1 MPLTL
6 REVLD
11 LDAVRRGTPRVVAG
25 AERLDVTVRWVHA
38 LELTDI
44 RRLLRGGELVLSTGI
59 ALPES
64 AAGLAEY
71 VAALA
76 DVGIAGLA
84 VELGRRYAAKLP
96 DALVGAAQARC
107 VPLIELRHEVPFI
120 EITEAV
126 HTRIIDE
133 LLVSR
138 AAATLALG
146 QVLTSR
152 GESLERQAHRT
163 LISAIIE
170 RSGVALDADEA
181 EARARAMGVE
191 VAGRELVAVVARLP
205 DAGPYPAGEAGRVG
219 AAGGSGGT
227 GTAGA
232 TGPAG
237 GHAAVLGVAEAMAAS
252 CRASGVPALVGAL
265 DDVRAGALLSL
276 PPGGDDDGPL
286 RALAARLAGPG
297 GAVGLDRAAG
307 AGLVIGASRPAESL
321 GAVRAAFREARE
333 VADVALRQPDGVGRR
348 RYYRLPDL
356 RLRGLL
362 HLLRD
367 DDRLGAFAGREL
379 GPLLSYDAEH
389 GTSLAADLAVF
400 LDSGGNKAL
409 AASRAHLARPTFYQR
424 LALIERILGVSL
436 ADPESRTSLHVALLT
451 QQDGRLSVEAEFVA
465 FRVGHDDPADIRR
478 LVGRDDGAEA
488 YQACQFRL
496 LIVTVRTDVQVDP
509 VLDPLLLLD
518 RLEVQPGHAVRER
531 HDDVL
536 DVTRRGVALPRGAA
550 RDGRPEHGLR
560 PGIGAVERDVVN
572 GGVHGLLRFL
582 RGRPPPQTSGAD
594 GGRGRMSRHRPHP
607 LPWLAIVTSGRASH
621 GASPRANG
629 YWRLRSVPMDAC
641 GVRGR
646 RGTA

>member
-1 MPLTL
+1 VPLTL

-11 LDAVRRGTPRVVAG
+11 LDAVRRGAPRVVAG

-84 VELGRRYAAKLP
+84 VELGRRYAAALP
-96 DALVGAAQARC
+96 DALVAAAEARG
-107 VPLIELRHEVPFI
+107 VPLIELRREVPFI

-152 GESLERQAHRT
+152 AESLERQAHRT

-170 RSGVALDADEA
+170 RSGTALDAEEA

-205 DAGPYPAGEAGRVG
+205 DAGPH
-219 AAGGSGGT
+219 AAGG
-227 GTAGA
+227 
-232 TGPAG
+232 AG

-286 RALAARLAGPG
+286 RALATRLAGPG
-297 GAVGLDRAAG
+297 RAVGPERAAWP
-307 AGLVIGASRPAESL
+307 ALVIGASRPAASL
-321 GAVRAAFREARE
+321 GAVREAFREARE
-333 VADVALRQPDGVGRR
+333 VADVALRQPDGAGRR

-451 QQDGRLSVEAEFVA
+451 RQDSGLSVQAEFVA
-465 FRVGHDDPADIRR
+465 FRVGHDNPAHLGR
-478 LVGRDDGAEA
+478 LAGRDGGAEA
-488 YQACQFRL
+488 YQAGQFGL
-496 LIVTVRTDVQVDP
+496 LVVTVRADVQVDP
-509 VLDPLLLLD
+509 VLDPLVLGD
-518 RLEVQPGHAVRER
+518 RLEVQPGHAVSQRQ
-531 HDDVL
+531 DGVL
-536 DVTRRGVALPRGAA
+536 DVPRCGVALLRGASG
-550 RDGRPEHGLR
+550 DGRPEHRLS
-560 PGIGAVERDVVN
+560 PGIGAIERDVVN
-572 GGVHGLLRFL
+572 GGVHDLVRFL

-594 GGRGRMSRHRPHP
+594 GGRG
-607 LPWLAIVTSGRASH
+607 
-621 GASPRANG
+621 
-629 YWRLRSVPMDAC
+629 SV
-641 GVRGR
+641 R
-646 RGTA
+646 